1 MGWLISYFLTALAGI
16 SYIEVENKTPSL
28 NLDIESNNQDLSLKF
43 KWNSYLPFLWLL
55 FIFILLSWI
64 YIHPKVLILIF

>member
-43 KWNSYLPFLWLL
+43 KWNSYLPFYGFYSYLYCYPG
-55 FIFILLSWI
+55 FI
-64 YIHPKVLILIF
+64 YILKVLILIF

>member
-43 KWNSYLPFLWLL
+43 KWNSYLPFLWL
-55 FIFILLSWI
+55 FIHI
-64 YIHPKVLILIF
+64 YIVILDLYTS